1 MSRAATRST
10 RSSRHSRPARY
21 RLITSPLAARAVA
34 LARGIRIVAEL
45 DLRSTARRR
54 ATWIAAGAWVAV
66 VYGLLVLALAGTS
79 GGATDDGA
87 GTLVHSLIATSAL
100 AAGLAV
106 VPALGADTL
115 NRNRDSGLLDML
127 RVTQLSARAISWGVF
142 AGTLLRVLGLV
153 ALTAPALLTG
163 LALGGSDVSGFAWA
177 LLVLTAV
184 PTAVA
189 AVAQA
194 ASALFA
200 RRATALIAAY
210 TATGVLVLGPWVA
223 YAAALPLTTQTVS
236 AQVRVLAGTH
246 GTERSSGG
254 SDGGA
259 SCVTITEERERTRP
273 DRIWW
278 LLAPEPFV
286 VLADA
291 APGRIGGAV
300 GFEPLSAARDA
311 LRLARIAPPPGEM
324 LVDECPLSDTVA
336 ESPEAETGAVASA
349 DKVTG
354 GAVGAAEATH
364 GEATR
369 AAIEAVPPT
378 WPLGLAVL
386 SLTGA
391 AGLAVS
397 TRRLRAPGVPAVGEH
412 LVDSSPRD
420 L

>member
-1 MSRAATRST
+1 MSGATTRST
-10 RSSRHSRPARY
+10 RSSRHNRPART
-21 RLITSPLAARAVA
+21 RPTTSPLVTQSLA

-54 ATWIAAGAWVAV
+54 VTWVATGAWVAV

-79 GGATDDGA
+79 GGAADDGA

-100 AAGLAV
+100 AAALSV

-127 RVTQLSARAISWGVF
+127 RVTQLSARAISWGIF
-142 AGTLLRVLGLV
+142 AGTLLRVLALV
-153 ALTAPALLTG
+153 LLTAPALITG
-163 LALGGSDVSGFAWA
+163 FALGGTDASGFAWT

-210 TATGVLVLGPWVA
+210 AATGVLVLGPWVA
-223 YAAALPLTTQTVS
+223 YAAALPLTTQTIS

-246 GTERSSGG
+246 GTERAAGG
-254 SDGGA
+254 S

-291 APGRIGGAV
+291 APGRTGGAV

-311 LRLARIAPPPGEM
+311 LRLARIAPPPDEM
-324 LVDECPLSDTVA
+324 HVDECPLSRMDD
-336 ESPEAETGAVASA
+336 ENSA
-349 DKVTG
+349 TAADPG
-354 GAVGAAEATH
+354 GRAAATDE
-364 GEATR
+364 EATR
-369 AAIEAVPPT
+369 SAIEEVPPT

-391 AGLAVS
+391 ACLGIS